1 MTILTTEL
9 SKGLLINNLWHA
21 WAESQGVF
29 KGQLFDLTDALGRVG
44 WVIDAGGTSNYEK
57 SYKLDGVLI
66 TREGHMVPYIWQET
80 SRGNFLVPCLI
91 NQDLVA
97 IGNYGTPQRA
107 NTLEEAVDKWN
118 SEYPHEYCV
127 SRVLSTFS
135 KEKCANPK
143 KIEKNSQT
151 TDYSFFCN

>member
-1 MTILTTEL
+1 MTILTCEI
-9 SKGLLINNLWHA
+9 SKDLVINNEWGR
-21 WAESQGVF
+21 WETDNRVF
-29 KGQLFDLTDALGRVG
+29 KGTLNELTDSLGKTG
-44 WVIDAGGTSNYEK
+44 WVIDAGDTSNYQK

-118 SEYPHEYCV
+118 SEYPHEYC
-127 SRVLSTFS
+127 
-135 KEKCANPK
+135 A
-143 KIEKNSQT
+143 IEGIK
-151 TDYSFFCN
+151 YILKREMC